1 MSNVENDK
9 LLGEIRKEIAEK
21 QALTEEAL
29 SLIERTNEQ
38 LRVLRIREANIT
50 GEDKYEIFE
59 LDISETFRTIDLP
72 RNDDKGLWT

>member
-1 MSNVENDK
+1 MSNVEQDK
-9 LLGEIRKEIAEK
+9 LLAEIRKEIAEK
-21 QALTEEAL
+21 EALQEEAL

>member
-1 MSNVENDK
+1 MSNVEQDK
-9 LLGEIRKEIAEK
+9 LLADIRKEIAEK
-21 QALTEEAL
+21 NALCEEAL
-29 SLIERTNEQ
+29 SLLERTNEQ

-50 GEDKYEIFE
+50 GSDQYEIFE

>member
-1 MSNVENDK
+1 MSNVEQDK
-9 LLGEIRKEIAEK
+9 LLAEIRKEIAEK
-21 QALTEEAL
+21 EALQEEAM

>member
-1 MSNVENDK
+1 MSNVEQDK

>member
-1 MSNVENDK
+1 MSNVEQEK
-9 LLGEIRKEIAEK
+9 LLAEIRKEIAEK
-21 QALTEEAL
+21 EALQEEAL

-50 GEDKYEIFE
+50 GENKYEIFE
-59 LDISETFRTIDLP
+59 LDISETFKTIDLP